1 MSDGIEAAAPLDL
14 SVCEAEPIHLAGAI
28 QPHGVLLALSIDGLE
43 IAQATTSCRL
53 HLGME
58 VAELLGRP
66 LADVLGR
73 ALADLV
79 REAAGCFRCQPTEP
93 VSFRWKVPG
102 VPTGEAGSFTGYVH
116 ETSTTDGQGLLVLE
130 LEPVLEQDMA
140 LGDALGEAVRGFSP
154 VRAQGELAKK
164 LQTAAG
170 LFRRLTG
177 YDRVMIYRF
186 DELDWHGEVVAEAKT
201 AALAPYLGLHFPA
214 SDIPAQARHLYVVN
228 RTRVIVDANYVPSPL
243 MASPGA
249 PEALS
254 LDLSL
259 SLLRSVSPVHREYM
273 RNLGVA
279 ASLTLSLLRDGE
291 LWGLI
296 ACHHRTPRPISLE
309 VREIADWMAQDLS
322 TQITLS
328 EQNRRRRERAQLK
341 QCREQVLQAMRQGA
355 RLHDVVRG
363 PGRAHLLGAVDAD
376 GVALVRGR
384 EVVLGGQ
391 TPPESQVLEI
401 LERLRELRPSGMSPL
416 FVTDYLSEHLPD
428 MATWAGQAAGVA
440 MFSLDPASRLTLIWF
455 RGEHLRKIT
464 WGGDPDKAVEVS
476 DDGRINP
483 RKSFEQWSQTVRL
496 RSRRWWLEQRQS
508 ALELGGLIDI
518 ELRKEVEERLRRT
531 EIVLKAAIETIGE
544 GFVVFDAQDCLV
556 HCNQEYLNLYRTSA
570 PFIKPGRG
578 FEEILRYGL
587 ARGQYPEAVGRED
600 DWLADRLREH
610 HKDSSETL
618 QQLDDERWL
627 KVRERRTP
635 DGYHVG
641 IRVDVTELHQAR
653 LAAES
658 ANMAKSRFVAT
669 ISHEIRTPLN
679 GITGM
684 AQLLAR
690 PDVSDDERIDYANT
704 LLNSSLTLL
713 ALLNDIL
720 DLSKVEAG
728 KFKLD
733 AVHFKPGPFLREIH
747 WLFAESARDKGLDY
761 EVVWNDKPDCFYRAD
776 AHRLRQMLSNL
787 VNNAI
792 KFTETGFVR
801 IEGRERLEPDSI
813 TSNSQRPL
821 LEFSVIDSGPG
832 IPADRLQ
839 DLFQPFSQIG
849 GSTARLYGGTGLG
862 LSIVKRLARL
872 MGGEAGVESEEG
884 QGARFWLRIP
894 VERVSE
900 TEVPPLTGGHERGPS
915 LVGSL
920 PTGQARIAARAAQTG
935 RPGDGRPGEESGMDA
950 TSQLVEE
957 RASSARRGTADT
969 LILVVD
975 DEPTNRKLM
984 RALLTKLNFSVAEA
998 DNGQQCLDRLSA
1010 GLAPDLILMD
1020 CRMPELDGY
1029 QATRAIRAAEQK
1041 NAGPRV
1047 PVIALTAAAYA
1058 EDRARALAAGMDDM
1072 LAKPVLFDK
1081 LSAKLTEWLASA

>member
-1 MSDGIEAAAPLDL
+1 MTVDTEVAQAPLDL

-28 QPHGVLLALSIDGLE
+28 QPHGVLLALTIDGLE
-43 IAQATTSCRL
+43 IVQATPSCRQ
-53 HLGME
+53 HLGIE
-58 VAELLGRP
+58 VADLLGRP
-66 LADVLGR
+66 LADALGM
-73 ALADLV
+73 ALVDLV
-79 REAAGCFRCQPTEP
+79 REGSRCFRCQPTEP
-93 VSFRWKVPG
+93 VSFRWTVPSAAEG
-102 VPTGEAGSFTGYVH
+102 AAAEFTGYVH
-116 ETSTTDGQGLLVLE
+116 EASTTEGWGLLVLE
-130 LEPVLEQDMA
+130 LLPVLEQDLE
-140 LGDALGEAVRGFSP
+140 LGDALGEAVRGFQP
-154 VRAQGELAKK
+154 VRVQAELDKK
-164 LQTAAG
+164 LQTAAE

-186 DELDWHGEVVAEAKT
+186 DELDWHGEVVAESKT
-201 AALAPYLGLHFPA
+201 SALSPYLGLHFPA

-243 MASPGA
+243 MASAKA
-249 PEALS
+249 PESLS

-273 RNLGVA
+273 RNMGVA

-296 ACHHRTPRPISLE
+296 ACHHRSPRPISLE

-328 EQNRRRRERAQLK
+328 EQNRRRRERANLK

-355 RLHDVVRG
+355 RLTDVVRG
-363 PGRAHLLGAVDAD
+363 PGREDLLCAVDAD

-391 TPPESQVLEI
+391 SPPESQVLEI
-401 LERLRELRPSGMSPL
+401 LERLRELRPAEMSPL
-416 FVTDYLSEHLPD
+416 FVTDCLSEHLPD
-428 MATWAGQAAGVA
+428 MAAWAGQAAGVA
-440 MFSLDPASRLTLIWF
+440 MLSFDAVSQLTLLWF
-455 RGEHLRKIT
+455 RGEQLRKIT
-464 WGGDPDKAVEVS
+464 WGGDPDKAAELS
-476 DDGRINP
+476 NDGRINP
-483 RKSFEQWSQTVRL
+483 RKSFEQWSQTVRFH
-496 RSRRWWLEQRQS
+496 SHRWWLAQRQS

-518 ELRKEVEERLRRT
+518 ELRKDAEERLHRT

-544 GFVVFDAQDCLV
+544 GFVVYDAQDRLV
-556 HCNQEYLNLYRTSA
+556 HCNREYRNLYRTSA
-570 PFIKPGRG
+570 PVLEPGRS

-587 ARGQYPEAVGRED
+587 ARGQYPEAVGREEE
-600 DWLADRLREH
+600 WLKDRLREH
-610 HKDSSETL
+610 HKDSSEIL
-618 QQLDDERWL
+618 QQLDDDRWL

-635 DGYHVG
+635 DGFHVG

-658 ANMAKSRFVAT
+658 ANIAKSRFVAT

-690 PDVSDDERIDYANT
+690 PDINDAERVDYANT
-704 LLNSSLTLL
+704 LLNSSKSLL

-728 KFKLD
+728 KLKID
-733 AVHFKPGPFLREIH
+733 AVHFKPAILLRELH
-747 WLFAESARDKGLDY
+747 WLFSESVRDKGLTY
-761 EVVWNDKPDCFYRAD
+761 TVVWNDDSPGRFYRAD
-776 AHRLRQMLSNL
+776 AHRLRQMLINL

-792 KFTETGFVR
+792 KFTVAGFVR
-801 IEGRERLEPDSI
+801 IEGRELPPADTPVSQPDS
-813 TSNSQRPL
+813 RKPL
-821 LEFSVIDSGPG
+821 LEFAVVDSGPG
-832 IPADRLQ
+832 IPADRQ
-839 DLFQPFSQIG
+839 RELFQPFSQIG
-849 GSTARLYGGTGLG
+849 SSTARLYGGTGLG

-894 VERVSE
+894 AERVSE
-900 TEVPPLTGGHERGPS
+900 ADAPPLTRAEERGQH
-915 LVGSL
+915 LVGS
-920 PTGQARIAARAAQTG
+920 ASAES
-935 RPGDGRPGEESGMDA
+935 RPN
-950 TSQLVEE
+950 TSQPKTSAKPQPGRE
-957 RASSARRGTADT
+957 RPTLKTGASSDT
-969 LILVVD
+969 LIFVVD

-984 RALLTKLNFSVAEA
+984 RALLSKLNFSVVEA
-998 DNGQQCLDRLSA
+998 DNGQQCVDRLNA
-1010 GLAPDLILMD
+1010 GLAPDVILMD

-1029 QATRAIRAAEQK
+1029 QATQAIRAAEQEK
-1041 NAGPRV
+1041 ACPRV

-1058 EDRARALAAGMDDM
+1058 EDRERAMAAGMDDM
-1072 LAKPVLFDK
+1072 LAKPVMFEELSDK
-1081 LSAKLTEWLASA
+1081 LAEWLAKA